1 MLIKT
6 ANDTLTEAG
15 RTLAQL
21 GDPDKDLLN
30 FATDAREIAF
40 SIKNV
45 AAGLDYAYEIVD
57 GPLDEV
63 HALTTA
69 KRTLQLGLVA
79 LAQLVGELEMKAALI
94 ERLRFARGES

>member
-1 MLIKT
+1 MT
-6 ANDTLTEAG
+6 ATDTLIEAG

-21 GDPDKDLLN
+21 GDPDKDMLN
-30 FATDAREIAF
+30 FATDARAIAS

-45 AAGLDYAYEIVD
+45 AGGLDYAYDLAV

-94 ERLRFARGES
+94 ERLRFARGEG